1 MKYVLFAYFQAS
13 QPVPK
18 QGDTATRTEDPGRKV
33 AADSSP
39 EDVPPSVPLPVEVPE
54 PATQAVGRTSKDG
67 SEKDQ
72 GTTSS
77 KISDKATSK
86 KTTEKCHLE
95 ASNDLPAERV
105 QSVPQDIALK
115 TDRAEKDQDMISNKL
130 SQKVTNKESTDSL
143 RGSKERSSKSEEHA
157 SASKVSV
164 RESEES
170 AAAGKAGL
178 RIRDFSSSTNT
189 ELIKAQKNYGS
200 GSDLNDVIIKQDG
213 I

>member
-1 MKYVLFAYFQAS
+1 MIYVLFAYFQAS

-39 EDVPPSVPLPVEVPE
+39 EDVPPSVPVEVPE
-54 PATQAVGRTSKDG
+54 PATQAVGRTNKDG
-67 SEKDQ
+67 TEKDQ

-77 KISDKATSK
+77 KISEQATSK
-86 KTTEKCHLE
+86 KTTKKCHLE

-143 RGSKERSSKSEEHA
+143 RGSKEHSSRSEEHA

-200 GSDLNDVIIKQDG
+200 GSDLNDVKIKQDG